1 MTADDDG
8 PAPPRYKPEVKAFL
22 LHTARMVEEADA
34 TLKTLLDRGDL
45 PEEPYREAWHTVAAA
60 GEALREAQ
68 PPGWQPGESLGN
80 LPPLPPMRRDR
91 GLIR

>member
-1 MTADDDG
+1 MTDD
-8 PAPPRYKPEVKAFL
+8 APPHRFKPEVKAFL
-22 LHTARMVEEADA
+22 LHTARMIEEADA
-34 TLKTLLDRGDL
+34 TLKTLLDRGDI
-45 PEEPYREAWHTVAAA
+45 PEEPYREAWHAVAAA